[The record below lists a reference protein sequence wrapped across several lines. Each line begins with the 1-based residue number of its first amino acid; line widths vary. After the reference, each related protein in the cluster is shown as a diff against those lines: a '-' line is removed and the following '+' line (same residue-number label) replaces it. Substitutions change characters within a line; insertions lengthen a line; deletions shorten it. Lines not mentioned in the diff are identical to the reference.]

1 MILLDTQAV
10 AWLAMAPEKLSP
22 AADAAIETARQDG
35 GIAIAGKSLWE
46 IAMMI
51 QRRKIAVHIPLREFL
66 QSIEQYCTVLP
77 ITSAVAALSVQ
88 LSANFPNDPADRI
101 IAATAIVHGMKLVTS
116 DALIRK
122 SGEVSCIW

>member
-1 MILLDTQAV
+1 
-10 AWLAMAPEKLSP
+10 
-22 AADAAIETARQDG
+22 
-35 GIAIAGKSLWE
+35 
-46 IAMMI
+46 
-51 QRRKIAVHIPLREFL
+51 L

-88 LSANFPNDPADRI
+88 LSANFSNDPADRI
-101 IAATAIVHGMKLVTS
+101 IAATAIVHEMKLVTS